1 MNTGAGFGGNIA
13 GNVAALL
20 PTALIPGANTLAGA
34 GAIGAVTGALQPSAS
49 TGETVKNTLL
59 GGVAAPAS
67 LALMRGGQAV
77 YQGAKGLIEPFTQ
90 AGQERIAADVFRRS
104 ATDPAKA
111 AQMAAQAR
119 ELVPGSAPTLA
130 QAAQDPGLAQLER
143 SVLNNPEYAGS
154 LQQRLGQQRMAR
166 LNAVQDVAGRGDY
179 YDDIAKGRALFAAED
194 YGNATKQGIDPKVA
208 QAFMPQIQSLMER
221 PSIQAAQKDAIR
233 LAKENGVALDES
245 AAGSLEGLDWLKKA
259 LDNRISV
266 AANPG
271 SSIGKEDLRALV
283 QTKSDLMSVMEQ
295 LSPAYKQANDAYGAM
310 SRQVNSMD
318 VARSL
323 LDKLN
328 KPGSQY
334 MAAGTAREM
343 GDAYSGALA
352 KSFDSVKKATGM
364 NKDITQVM
372 APQDIG
378 LLENVA
384 RDLGRK
390 SFADNAGRAVG
401 SNTAQNLASQNM
413 LRRLLGPTGLPES
426 WAESNVLQG
435 LLSPV
440 QVGSKLSGADRKI
453 MDRIAEGLLD
463 PMNGA
468 GLLSQPPAIR
478 NIGLLG
484 APAAQRYLP
493 GLGLL
498 TVGQ

>member
-1 MNTGAGFGGNIA
+1 
-13 GNVAALL
+13 
-20 PTALIPGANTLAGA
+20 
-34 GAIGAVTGALQPSAS
+34 
-49 TGETVKNTLL
+49 
-59 GGVAAPAS
+59 
-67 LALMRGGQAV
+67 
-77 YQGAKGLIEPFTQ
+77 
-90 AGQERIAADVFRRS
+90 
-104 ATDPAKA
+104 
-111 AQMAAQAR
+111 
-119 ELVPGSAPTLA
+119 
-130 QAAQDPGLAQLER
+130 
-143 SVLNNPEYAGS
+143 
-154 LQQRLGQQRMAR
+154 MAR